1 MARIEVESLT
11 KEYGSLTAVNDISF
25 EVDNKEFVTIV
36 GPSGCGKT
44 TTLRCIAGLETPT
57 NGRVLFNGQDMTDVP
72 VNERNLAMMFQSIA
86 LYPHMTLR
94 ENIAYPLKV
103 KGVAKSER
111 NEEVEE
117 AARVMQIDESLDKH
131 PGSLSGGQQQRVALA
146 RTVVGNSV
154 AFLMDEPLSD
164 LDAKLKVEIRK
175 EIQRIHQRLG
185 EPAIYVTHDQE
196 EAMTMSDRIIVMN
209 DGNIEQMGGTETVYR
224 YPTNVFVAEFIG
236 NPSMN
241 FLECSSVELGT
252 DSASLEIEGNRI
264 EFPVERTAPSFR
276 GDTVTLGVRPQ
287 HVSIEGSGTR
297 TFTGTLRLIEPL
309 DDRALA
315 TIDGP
320 QGEVSA
326 LIPRG
331 IDVNE
336 GETVDIYLDA
346 LELHLFDPNTTE
358 LVARST
364 KQDTSPMS
372 TADTEELV

>member
-1 MARIEVESLT
+1 MTHIEVESLT
-11 KEYGSLTAVNDISF
+11 KRYGSLTAVEDVSF
-25 EVDNKEFVTIV
+25 EVEGEEFLTIV

-57 NGRVLFNGQDMTDVP
+57 EGRILFDGEDMTDVP

-94 ENIAYPLKV
+94 ENIGYPLKV
-103 KGVAKSER
+103 KGVPKDER
-111 NEEVEE
+111 EEAVQE
-117 AARVMQIDESLDKH
+117 AARVMQIGESLEKY

-146 RTVVGNSV
+146 RTVVGDSV

-175 EIQRIHQRLG
+175 EIQRIHDRIG

-196 EAMTMSDRIIVMN
+196 EAMTMSDRIVVMN
-209 DGNIEQMGGTETVYR
+209 EGTIEQIGDVDEVYQ
-224 YPTNVFVAEFIG
+224 YPDNVFVAQFIG

-241 FLECSSVELGT
+241 FLECSIANFGT
-252 DSASLEIEGNRI
+252 DSASVEIGSNRI
-264 EFPVERTAPSFR
+264 EFPVERTADGFD
-276 GDTVTLGVRPQ
+276 GDTVVLGVRPQ
-287 HVSIEGSGTR
+287 HTSVERIGDR
-297 TFTGTLRLIEPL
+297 AFTGTLRLVEPL

-326 LIPRG
+326 LIPRHSAVSKG
-331 IDVNE
+331 EDVE
-336 GETVDIYLDA
+336 VYLDPS
-346 LELHLFDPNTTE
+346 ELYLFDPTTTD
-358 LVARST
+358 LIARSEQRRT
-364 KQDTSPMS
+364 TPRSAVDV
-372 TADTEELV
+372 EEPT

>member
-25 EVDNKEFVTIV
+25 EVDNEEFVTIV

-209 DGNIEQMGGTETVYR
+209 DGNIEQIGGTETVYR

-241 FLECSSVELGT
+241 FLDCSSVELAT
-252 DSASLEIEGNRI
+252 NSASLEIEGNRI

-276 GDTVTLGVRPQ
+276 GDTATLGVRPQ

-331 IDVNE
+331 IDVKE

-346 LELHLFDPNTTE
+346 LELHLFDPDTTE